1 MDTNWQ
7 YFVGQVSNW
16 STLYNMTK
24 DNVIR
29 NHTDMDS
36 MGALLYNSIAS
47 VNLPQIAFSGS
58 RLIYLFFL

>member
-1 MDTNWQ
+1 L
-7 YFVGQVSNW
+7 
-16 STLYNMTK
+16 STLYDMTK

-36 MGALLYNSIAS
+36 MGRMLYNSIAS
-47 VNLPQIAFSGS
+47 INLPQIAFSGA